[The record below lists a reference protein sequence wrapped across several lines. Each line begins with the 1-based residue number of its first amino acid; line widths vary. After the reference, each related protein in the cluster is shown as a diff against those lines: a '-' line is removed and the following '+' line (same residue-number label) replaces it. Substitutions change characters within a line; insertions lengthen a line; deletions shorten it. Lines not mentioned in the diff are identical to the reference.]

1 MYGKANKQT
10 NKKPFMGF
18 IFLLCREAKAQ
29 TSHISNKHC
38 ADRQRNQPSSFMIN
52 ESFPC
57 AYASLFA

>member
-1 MYGKANKQT
+1 
-10 NKKPFMGF
+10 MGF